1 MMITGGDPDDRGVA
15 FGIGEHGGG
24 VTVKI
29 ATTED
34 EDGRSLPF
42 QFAPVVRNDVATDGF
57 W

>member
-1 MMITGGDPDDRGVA
+1 MITGSDPDDRGVA
-15 FGIGEHGGG
+15 FGIGEHGGR

-34 EDGRSLPF
+34 EDGQSLPF
-42 QFAPVVRNDVATDGF
+42 QFAMMWRTTSF

>member
-1 MMITGGDPDDRGVA
+1 MITGSDPDDRGGA

-34 EDGRSLPF
+34 EDGQSLPF